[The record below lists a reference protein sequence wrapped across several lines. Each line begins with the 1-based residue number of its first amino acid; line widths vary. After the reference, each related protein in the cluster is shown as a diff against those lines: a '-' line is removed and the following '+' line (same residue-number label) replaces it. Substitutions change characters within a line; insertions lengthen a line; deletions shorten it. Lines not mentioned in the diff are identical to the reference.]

1 MPTLKEYNTR
11 LATMNGMRRVTST
24 MQMVAA
30 SHLHRMQRE
39 MTFPVAFGAT
49 LSSVLQVAQHI
60 PLFAKHRFMGGGGG
74 GTRLPP
80 RNNVSGAEAP
90 RPQILLIV
98 MASDRGL
105 CGAFNH
111 GIAVSTHQWVEKQRE
126 QRHAD
131 IEPLYVGKKG
141 AGLLSR
147 DLPSPS
153 PVLTLSVHPKISEM
167 MPVADMLVQRF
178 LNEDVDEVWIS
189 GNRFVNTLKHD
200 SMIMQVLPFTGQT
213 KPGKVLPPPL
223 LEPADERLVDA
234 LMRQWVHY
242 CLLMSQQHRVAC
254 EHASRV
260 VAMTSATDNL
270 KTMERDLKLRRNR
283 ARQTAI
289 TNELMEIIA
298 GAEAL
303 N

>member
-1 MPTLKEYNTR
+1 
-11 LATMNGMRRVTST
+11 MNGMRRVTST

-60 PLFAKHRFMGGGGG
+60 PLFAKHRFMGGAAPGTPSTISANNKPHGGSM
-74 GTRLPP
+74 PVP
-80 RNNVSGAEAP
+80 K
-90 RPQILLIV
+90 ILLIV

-111 GIAVSTHQWVEKQRE
+111 GIAASTRQWVEEQRE

-167 MPVADMLVQRF
+167 MPVSDMIVQRF
-178 LNEDVDEVWIS
+178 LNENVDEVWIS